1 MEVVLIRTVYI
12 IVDVQWDGRDFIVWM
27 VSFIIDKIYIK
38 FYFNLFLYILILQN
52 LCICFFKYLENF

>member
-27 VSFIIDKIYIK
+27 VSLLLIKYILSFILI
-38 FYFNLFLYILILQN
+38 YFNIF
-52 LCICFFKYLENF
+52 

>member
-38 FYFNLFLYILILQN
+38 FYFYLF
-52 LCICFFKYLENF
+52 